1 MGEKR
6 RGPLSEESSANLKL
20 SFAFLPGGVNLQ
32 VARHSGKRDLR
43 VVLYV
48 AFATTVCCNGNMEVF
63 MNGILEAIFQR
74 RAVKV
79 FEAVE
84 ISRGLREQILDAA
97 RHAPSSF
104 NMQPYRF
111 YWVGS
116 TAKKGG
122 GGETL
127 PWTDA
132 CGNRIGAGRG
142 RRGHRIDARNVA
154 RPGGVDAQGRVQRS
168 ENPRL

>member
-1 MGEKR
+1 M
-6 RGPLSEESSANLKL
+6 
-20 SFAFLPGGVNLQ
+20 
-32 VARHSGKRDLR
+32 
-43 VVLYV
+43 
-48 AFATTVCCNGNMEVF
+48 
-63 MNGILEAIFQR
+63 
-74 RAVKV
+74 
-79 FEAVE
+79 
-84 ISRGLREQILDAA
+84 
-97 RHAPSSF
+97 RHAMPVQLQHAAVPF
-104 NMQPYRF
+104 LLGRIY
-111 YWVGS
+111 G
-116 TAKKGG
+116 KKGG